1 MRDRWGEA
9 ARWLEEG
16 ESDLAFA
23 RVGHREGFHSKVCFL
38 CQQGAEKGLKALA
51 YADGARFGPGHS
63 LQELLDRLRPAH
75 PVLDQARD
83 IGRLLDQYYVP
94 TRYPNALPGGVPH
107 RAFTEAQAR
116 EALAGCERIL
126 DAVRA
131 EIGRMRGQEP

>member
-1 MRDRWGEA
+1 
-9 ARWLEEG
+9 
-16 ESDLAFA
+16 
-23 RVGHREGFHSKVCFL
+23 
-38 CQQGAEKGLKALA
+38 
-51 YADGARFGPGHS
+51 